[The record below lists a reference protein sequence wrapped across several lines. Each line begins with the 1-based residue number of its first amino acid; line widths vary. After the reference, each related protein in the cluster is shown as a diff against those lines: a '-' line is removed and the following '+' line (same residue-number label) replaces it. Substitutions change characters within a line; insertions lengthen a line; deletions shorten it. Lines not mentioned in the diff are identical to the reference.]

1 MPPKN
6 AIQNLSGSTT
16 SIDPFIAAATTAP
29 QGFSAEERFE
39 ALLELA
45 SGYLNEDELALLKR
59 AFAFASEEEA
69 KAALRSAAAL
79 ATSAPATS
87 ERVFSVLAFMGVP
100 STMGSSFR
108 TRVTTS
114 DVPSDFFIVQRP
126 GYFAFRSINRIVRFT
141 STNWLGA
148 VKRIIFGYTFDVR
161 KYLFDLIYHTEFH
174 RKGFRHIR
182 SRACSAAF

>member
-59 AFAFASEEEA
+59 AS
-69 KAALRSAAAL
+69 RSLPKRMVTRNANRAN
-79 ATSAPATS
+79 
-87 ERVFSVLAFMGVP
+87 R
-100 STMGSSFR
+100 SS
-108 TRVTTS
+108 S
-114 DVPSDFFIVQRP
+114 
-126 GYFAFRSINRIVRFT
+126 
-141 STNWLGA
+141 
-148 VKRIIFGYTFDVR
+148 
-161 KYLFDLIYHTEFH
+161 
-174 RKGFRHIR
+174 IR
-182 SRACSAAF
+182 SRSLSS